1 MFMFNELI
9 ENIKYGMAI
18 SACILL
24 MVITIPYFILK
35 GVSSITKSLAWNWMS
50 GHHFST
56 IVFSIILSFIMGWV
70 IEELYNLLFFIY
82 IYSENYFPF
91 TLRMPLLIAIIT
103 AWFLLASIWS
113 ISSKNK
119 SKSNIA

>member
-1 MFMFNELI
+1 
-9 ENIKYGMAI
+9 
-18 SACILL
+18 
-24 MVITIPYFILK
+24 
-35 GVSSITKSLAWNWMS
+35 MS

-56 IVFSIILSFIMGWV
+56 IVFSIILSLIMGLV